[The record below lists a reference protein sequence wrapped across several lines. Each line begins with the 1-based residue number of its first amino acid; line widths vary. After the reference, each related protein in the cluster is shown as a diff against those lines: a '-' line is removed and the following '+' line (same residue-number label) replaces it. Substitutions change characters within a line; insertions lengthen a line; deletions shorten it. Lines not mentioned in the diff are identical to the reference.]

1 MSKSTAGPS
10 YASKTQA
17 DIREMMTKIQDKVQN
32 QRHNKPGPVNKQTP
46 PVAVTQTSTKPIVQS
61 ATVQLQDNAFA
72 KEIFIKHT
80 NIADIVA
87 EKLTERNEKT
97 RQKNQLK
104 LYQTYV
110 KSPIMRICDPL
121 HKLRFETRF
130 WEGLFRM
137 ATTIPLREERDY
149 RGLKHTLAEAGIK
162 KLCFVDMSH
171 DNILLKNQKY
181 IISLLQSRFNNWS
194 AKLRKLPAYLQDYQE
209 QTEVKLKHDMK
220 KLKQLIKAH
229 GNMNWHQIAHMEDRM
244 LCELL
249 DPIDKRTLYLW
260 RTFAFDDDNLNKKY
274 HLGKYYR
281 DPVGPMPVKTMFE
294 QIPGP
299 GPDLSVRNHASLSSA
314 PAPSGSR
321 ASPFASPRR
330 PISRDALAKPN
341 ELTFV
346 PYDSSTLNHDGMRSW
361 RRSHT
366 QAQPVILLPST
377 STTPNVTEDLSVA
390 PDSIVSVMEI
400 DHDSENIDTT
410 NERTDQLVAKQ
421 SHIGCAEKSGSG
433 NTGEQEPPAK
443 RRHLQI
449 TQEEAMDAAADGTTS
464 SSVVATRSTMGPPAT
479 RRCPTPP
486 QITEDGAMDVGA
498 NSLVVA
504 MQPTTETP
512 ANRTF
517 PTPPQTTNEEAM
529 DATAND
535 SAASSVTCAQSGYS
549 LDYVKFCTNIYSVMI
564 KFRLEIHPKAPLT
577 PLIIEKLVK
586 KMYHFHQES
595 FARSELPAGFRKLSA
610 NEQMALKTKGPF
622 AWAWEQLHTPIG
634 TERSEAPVISKSKT
648 PVEKAT
654 TTDVQEITIANAN
667 AIERSRAGEQVQTPI
682 GTERMES
689 PVISKSK
696 TPVEKATTPDVQEI
710 ATANA
715 NERSRAGEQ
724 VQTPIGTERSESPV
738 ISKSKTPVEKATT
751 PDVQEITTASA
762 NERSRACEPLQTP
775 IGTERSE
782 SPVISNSKTPV
793 EKATAPGVQEI
804 TTANENERSRKTQP
818 GRTVMQAKR
827 QKKNCIFPGVR
838 STRPQNI
845 VYESDTPPV
854 TEPVFV
860 GVDYNA
866 AASQNQHIATNVD
879 PLYEP
884 DSTSFRPIV
893 SSTHSQDGSIQP
905 GQSDAPEKNV
915 PSVSEP
921 AIQNQQNTPTVDT
934 LSEPDSLTFRPFVSS
949 TQSQDGSSQPGQP
962 DAPEEN
968 VPPVSEPNQNQ
979 QNTPT
984 VDTLSEPDSLT
995 FRPFVSSTQQ
1005 QDTNSQQEQ
1014 PVPMGENTPQ
1024 ALATTSRTPR
1034 AIPADDAAND
1044 SSCVII
1050 KGERISQKLDTSGYA
1065 GYVEEIPCSPQIYTI
1080 VDSDDDYQ
1088 EEFEAHRTDAVQN
1101 SLCGSF
1107 QQPADAIEVEL
1118 NSMFSPMGAT
1128 DTHDGQIQS
1137 FDSTVFP

>member
-1 MSKSTAGPS
+1 
-10 YASKTQA
+10 
-17 DIREMMTKIQDKVQN
+17 
-32 QRHNKPGPVNKQTP
+32 
-46 PVAVTQTSTKPIVQS
+46 
-61 ATVQLQDNAFA
+61 
-72 KEIFIKHT
+72 
-80 NIADIVA
+80 
-87 EKLTERNEKT
+87 
-97 RQKNQLK
+97 
-104 LYQTYV
+104 
-110 KSPIMRICDPL
+110 
-121 HKLRFETRF
+121 
-130 WEGLFRM
+130 
-137 ATTIPLREERDY
+137 
-149 RGLKHTLAEAGIK
+149 
-162 KLCFVDMSH
+162 
-171 DNILLKNQKY
+171 
-181 IISLLQSRFNNWS
+181 
-194 AKLRKLPAYLQDYQE
+194 
-209 QTEVKLKHDMK
+209 
-220 KLKQLIKAH
+220 
-229 GNMNWHQIAHMEDRM
+229 
-244 LCELL
+244 
-249 DPIDKRTLYLW
+249 
-260 RTFAFDDDNLNKKY
+260 
-274 HLGKYYR
+274 
-281 DPVGPMPVKTMFE
+281 
-294 QIPGP
+294 
-299 GPDLSVRNHASLSSA
+299 
-314 PAPSGSR
+314 
-321 ASPFASPRR
+321 
-330 PISRDALAKPN
+330 
-341 ELTFV
+341 
-346 PYDSSTLNHDGMRSW
+346 
-361 RRSHT
+361 
-366 QAQPVILLPST
+366 
-377 STTPNVTEDLSVA
+377 
-390 PDSIVSVMEI
+390 
-400 DHDSENIDTT
+400 
-410 NERTDQLVAKQ
+410 
-421 SHIGCAEKSGSG
+421 
-433 NTGEQEPPAK
+433 
-443 RRHLQI
+443 
-449 TQEEAMDAAADGTTS
+449 MDAAADGTTS
-464 SSVVATRSTMGPPAT
+464 SSVVATQSTMGPPAT

-504 MQPTTETP
+504 MQPTTETS

-654 TTDVQEITIANAN
+654 TTDVQEITTANAN

-724 VQTPIGTERSESPV
+724 VQTPIGTERSELPV
-738 ISKSKTPVEKATT
+738 ISNSKTPVEKATT
-751 PDVQEITTASA
+751 PDVQEIATANA
-762 NERSRACEPLQTP
+762 IERSRAGEQVQTP

-793 EKATAPGVQEI
+793 EKATAPDVQEI

-1014 PVPMGENTPQ
+1014 PVPMGEKTPQ
-1024 ALATTSRTPR
+1024 ALATTSSTPR

-1088 EEFEAHRTDAVQN
+1088 EEFEAHRTDAVQH
-1101 SLCGSF
+1101 SLFNRLSLEQQMVLFTEGWKSVVGSHRKRQRRPVKDLCF
-1107 QQPADAIEVEL
+1107 TLAKVPGKSTVHPSLPFDFLIDTDIESVRYTQRPIRWRGCNELQENKLTVNLHHRTAGIFTVSVRDQQVGHLLGLLGPAQTSSAGWEALKASLAHVGKFRYGRNEPSAEYYRMSVVEKVLHLYFDTLPRFPRDGGFVLWLNQDRSTFPADGGTVKLERFNVHLHSKQRSKSVRKDSITTRQTEDDEEGLENFLMPGVADAMTKMRKCIFPDE
-1118 NSMFSPMGAT
+1118 
-1128 DTHDGQIQS
+1128 QS
-1137 FDSTVFP
+1137 